1 MKRAI
6 KALFLALGFGGLVIS
21 MTMLMI
27 VWANWSFA
35 LRPTWLAMLLGP
47 PGGMLVFFMLAVFVT
62 FYRWEAK

>member
-6 KALFLALGFGGLVIS
+6 KALFLALGSGGLVIS

-27 VWANWSFA
+27 VWANWSFT

-47 PGGMLVFFMLAVFVT
+47 PGGVLVLFMLAVFVMI
-62 FYRWEAK
+62 YNWEAK